1 MTLKLILMLK
11 NEKKKIEKKYEK
23 KKKKRK
29 KERKFILFFRKEKIS
44 NFTLKKIEFLNKN
57 ILVASVCKVY
67 ASSRRY
73 IHLIHLFQNDSYKN
87 QAFQK
92 ETQVCIEPF
101 YQDT

>member
-11 NEKKKIEKKYEK
+11 NEKKKKIEKNMKN
-23 KKKKRK
+23 KKRK